1 MCFGNCYLKCEFCPQ
16 THNESLSSTM
26 ASLREDLDKERK
38 QLEAELEEVLEE
50 VNVLEE
56 QDKLLHETICLLTKE
71 KLTMEEELKNAHA
84 ELER

>member
-1 MCFGNCYLKCEFCPQ
+1 
-16 THNESLSSTM
+16 M
-26 ASLREDLDKERK
+26 ASIREDLDKERK

-71 KLTMEEELKNAHA
+71 KLTMEEELKNARA
-84 ELER
+84 ELERWALAEGKQACRNHWMITG